1 MFDSVYL
8 DIAIGMIFIFLLYS
22 ILATAILE
30 IFATW
35 INIRGKYLRR
45 SIHIM
50 MNDFHLGN
58 KLAKDFYD
66 HPLMKKIT
74 ISRRDRLP
82 SYIDP
87 ELFSKV
93 LKDVLPDVNLGK
105 GREVTDREKI
115 RLLPDGEL
123 KKSLTVYI
131 EKTANDVDTQIQ
143 KWFNNSMDRLSGAY
157 KRMTQNRLL
166 IIGLIL
172 AVTFNVN
179 SISVFTR
186 LAADKD
192 ARAAL
197 VKQAVDFMEANQ
209 NYDSLMQKYKRRPD
223 TDSLARATDSVQR
236 NKNDSL
242 LLEHFK
248 RQRDSIKTFIDNDI
262 KKANNAIGIGWDA
275 QQGDTISEKLAGI
288 GWDWPATILGW
299 IITAFAITL
308 GAPFWFDLLK
318 KIIRI
323 RGSGVKPEEEKAVK
337 K

>member
-1 MFDSVYL
+1 MFNSVYL

-45 SIHIM
+45 SIHVM

-58 KLAKDFYD
+58 KLASDFYE
-66 HPLMKKIT
+66 HPLIRKISF
-74 ISRRDRLP
+74 SRKDRLP

-93 LKDVLPDVNLGK
+93 VKDVLPDVNLGK
-105 GREVTDREKI
+105 DRDVSDQEKI

-123 KKSLTVYI
+123 KKALTVYM
-131 EKTANDVDTQIQ
+131 EKTATEVDTQIQ

-186 LAADKD
+186 LAADKE

-197 VKQAVDFMEANQ
+197 VKQAEDFMEANQ
-209 NYDSLMQKYKRRPD
+209 NYDSMMQKYKRRPNM
-223 TDSLARATDSVQR
+223 DSLARAKDSAERNRNDSV
-236 NKNDSL
+236 L
-242 LLEHFK
+242 FEHFK
-248 RQRDSIKTFIDNDI
+248 KQRDSIKAFIDNDI

-275 QQGDTISEKLAGI
+275 MEGDTFWKKLRGV
-288 GWDWPATILGW
+288 GWDWPATVLGW

-318 KIIRI
+318 KVIRI
-323 RGSGVKPEEEKAVK
+323 RGSGVKPEEEKTSK

>member
-1 MFDSVYL
+1 MFNSVYL

-30 IFATW
+30 LFATW

-45 SIHIM
+45 SIQVM

-58 KLAKDFYD
+58 KLSKDFYE
-66 HPLMKKIT
+66 HPLIRKI
-74 ISRRDRLP
+74 SFSKRDRLP

-93 LKDVLPDVNLGK
+93 LKDVLPDVNLGRGK
-105 GREVTDREKI
+105 ELTELEKI
-115 RLLPDGEL
+115 KLLPDGEL
-123 KKSLTVYI
+123 KKSLTAYI
-131 EKTANDVDTQIQ
+131 EKTTVDLDTQVQ

-166 IIGLIL
+166 IIGFIL
-172 AVTFNVN
+172 AVAFNVN

-186 LAADKD
+186 LAKDKD

-197 VKQAVDFMEANQ
+197 VKQATDFMEANQ

-223 TDSLARATDSVQR
+223 TDSLARATDSVER
-236 NKNDSL
+236 NRNDSIL
-242 LLEHFK
+242 LVRFK
-248 RQRDSIKTFIDNDI
+248 EQRDSIKAFIDNDI
-262 KKANNAIGIGWDA
+262 KQANNAIGIGWDVVK
-275 QQGDTISEKLAGI
+275 GDTFSEKISGI
-288 GWDWPATILGW
+288 GWDWPVTILGW
-299 IITAFAITL
+299 IVTAFAITL

-318 KIIRI
+318 KFVRI
-323 RGSGVKPEEEKAVK
+323 RGAGAKPEEEKPVK